1 MHMDTED
8 DEFWQLLSST
18 VDEIID
24 DLTEEE
30 FGDAFLDDLE
40 EELEELGQ
48 DYQDIWAP
56 EDPHC
61 IPLPQAQP
69 RPLPSLGGGASRS
82 ALDPV
87 SVWSATRWPQGGYYN
102 IRQKELYDLLL
113 ERWKADVLQGPLPT
127 PFLSPVQTAM
137 FSCCP
142 TSLKKKWSSP
152 QVGSLEDLRVA
163 SAGKLWR
170 YYVGL
175 CQKEGEEKEQKEG
188 DEKEKGEEEQHP
200 FNPAFRLTF
209 N

>member
-69 RPLPSLGGGASRS
+69 HPLPSLGGGASRS
-82 ALDPV
+82 AFDPV
-87 SVWSATRWPQGGYYN
+87 SVWSATRWPKGGCFN
-102 IRQKELYDLLL
+102 IRQQELYDLLL
-113 ERWKADVLQGPLPT
+113 ERWKLLSTASLP
-127 PFLSPVQTAM
+127 
-137 FSCCP
+137 
-142 TSLKKKWSSP
+142 
-152 QVGSLEDLRVA
+152 GRVVP
-163 SAGKLWR
+163 
-170 YYVGL
+170 YVGHAVPRSNGAFP
-175 CQKEGEEKEQKEG
+175 KWREGRASGCWFPVCPETGELLLGTSCYASKK
-188 DEKEKGEEEQHP
+188 DKGRRMIP
-200 FNPAFRLTF
+200 RRARGKRT
-209 N
+209 

>member
-1 MHMDTED
+1 MFFKDH
-8 DEFWQLLSST
+8 
-18 VDEIID
+18 
-24 DLTEEE
+24 
-30 FGDAFLDDLE
+30 
-40 EELEELGQ
+40 
-48 DYQDIWAP
+48 Y
-56 EDPHC
+56 
-61 IPLPQAQP
+61 QP
-69 RPLPSLGGGASRS
+69 RSCHLSKLRCF
-82 ALDPV
+82 PV
-87 SVWSATRWPQGGYYN
+87 
-102 IRQKELYDLLL
+102 
-113 ERWKADVLQGPLPT
+113 
-127 PFLSPVQTAM
+127 TA
-137 FSCCP
+137 